1 MRRRLRVTEAAAA
14 VAAGSLVAVVAT
26 AVAAMVLLPVVITG
40 ALPRA
45 VDADVV
51 IDPVRAGGVVAL
63 AVLVA
68 LAVAVCFAMRDDI
81 STDGG
86 ER

>member
-1 MRRRLRVTEAAAA
+1 
-14 VAAGSLVAVVAT
+14 
-26 AVAAMVLLPVVITG
+26 VITG

-45 VDADVV
+45 VDVDVV